1 MAISPSELRPVFDND
16 ADKIITREPFPNSR
30 KIYVE
35 GTLPGVRVAMREVAQ
50 SPTRAGKNNLVE
62 ESPPLRFMTPR

>member
-1 MAISPSELRPVFDND
+1 MAISPSELRTVFAAD

-35 GTLPGVRVAMREVAQ
+35 GTLPGVRVAMREVTQ
-50 SPTRAGKNNLVE
+50 SRDAAGKNNLTAE
-62 ESPPLRFMTPR
+62 DEPGDHPL